1 MTKDL
6 SGHALKAWENSSM
19 FFGGRERRIRKWK
32 RFLGHCCED
41 VDVTLLA
48 KQILHF
54 LPIPI
59 PPPSS
64 ISFTFSKH
72 EWHGWVK
79 QTNIVCGWEGRG
91 IFVRFAYFSY
101 YLIEAEK
108 TSVITQWPVLR
119 TSLLR
124 QKIINPNKAF
134 TNLLALRLDDVRD
147 CPILLDLILTLS
159 PSAAKCERGSLKK

>member
-1 MTKDL
+1 
-6 SGHALKAWENSSM
+6 
-19 FFGGRERRIRKWK
+19 
-32 RFLGHCCED
+32 
-41 VDVTLLA
+41 
-48 KQILHF
+48 
-54 LPIPI
+54 
-59 PPPSS
+59 
-64 ISFTFSKH
+64 
-72 EWHGWVK
+72 
-79 QTNIVCGWEGRG
+79 VCGREGRG

-134 TNLLALRLDDVRD
+134 TNLLASRLHDVRD